1 MIKLLVANRNP
12 IFRQGIKSFLLNN
25 NGVKVVGE
33 AAGKRQIFM
42 KASELQ
48 PNILTFDAGTDFVE
62 IKNFFHTFRNEFS
75 GVRVMYFLQKNEA
88 LFCKKML
95 KLGADA
101 YLSDSDGKEH
111 LIEAIDHIMMHE
123 TYVSK
128 SIQMAIIDNCLP
140 KAKQKIK
147 PQELTEREKEILTM
161 ISNELI
167 TKEIADSL
175 FISTHTVESHRKK
188 LLLKIHARNTAGL
201 VKYAIENGLT

>member
-1 MIKLLVANRNP
+1 M
-12 IFRQGIKSFLLNN
+12 
-25 NGVKVVGE
+25 VGE
-33 AAGKRQIFM
+33 AAGKRQIFI
-42 KASELQ
+42 KSGEHK
-48 PNILTFDAGTDFVE
+48 PDILTFDAGTDFVE
-62 IKNFFHTFRNEFS
+62 IKNFFHAFRNEFS

-111 LIEAIDHIMMHE
+111 LIEAINHIMMHE

-147 PQELTEREKEILTM
+147 PKELTEREKEILTM

-188 LLLKIHARNTAGL
+188 LLLKTHARNTAGL